1 MQLCPRKW
9 GPVWWSTRQQKW
21 VGMHYITGFEI
32 LTVDLLKVNFRW
44 PMTHMGVETLKML
57 ETAILS
63 QFNLIEDRKS
73 VFSSQ
78 ILSLLRSQSC
88 GLRGDRR
95 GGILFVIKVLPR
107 PCWFALSFMAEGC
120 KSLVQAFST
129 CVDQFSSVMSS
140 SSSIL

>member
-88 GLRGDRR
+88 GLRGERI

-107 PCWFALSFMAEGC
+107 PFWFALSFMAEGC
-120 KSLVQAFST
+120 KSLVQASST

>member
-1 MQLCPRKW
+1 
-9 GPVWWSTRQQKW
+9 
-21 VGMHYITGFEI
+21 MHYITGFEI
-32 LTVDLLKVNFRW
+32 LTVNLLKINFRW
-44 PMTHMGVETLKML
+44 PMTHMGVKALKML

-88 GLRGDRR
+88 GLRGERI

-107 PCWFALSFMAEGC
+107 PFWFALSFMAEGC
-120 KSLVQAFST
+120 KSLVQASST